1 VLSAEE
7 AQNLYVDDVHPGPDG
22 YRLIAERLAP
32 LLTLPL

>member
-1 VLSAEE
+1 MVAGR
-7 AQNLYVDDVHPGPDG
+7 ADDLHPGPDG